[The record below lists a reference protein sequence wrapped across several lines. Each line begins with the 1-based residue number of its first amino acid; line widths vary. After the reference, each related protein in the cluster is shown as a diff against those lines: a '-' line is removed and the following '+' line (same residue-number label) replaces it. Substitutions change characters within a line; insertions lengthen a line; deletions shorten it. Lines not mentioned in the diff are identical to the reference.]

1 MGPYA
6 TAAQIYAGGLIFA
19 RLAALVMLIP
29 GIGDTVVPARVR
41 MAFAFLMTLMLLPVV
56 APVVP
61 PVPGNVSDMAI
72 AVIGQILIGLM
83 IGGVLRMFMAALA
96 VAGEVV
102 SIQTTLSF
110 AQTAAPGIAQN
121 STTLGTFLSLI
132 GTVLIVTT
140 DLHHLFLAGIVKS
153 YALFPF
159 GRPVPLA
166 DAGELAVR
174 TMSDAFKMG
183 IQLSA
188 PVAVFA
194 LIFNVATGLVGRVMP
209 QFQVFF
215 VASPLIVLLGLSIF
229 ALSLGLVG
237 MVWVNG
243 YRDLLAVFGG

>member
-140 DLHHLFLAGIVKS
+140 DLHHLFLTGIVKS

>member
-41 MAFAFLMTLMLLPVV
+41 MAFAFLLTLMLVPVV
-56 APVVP
+56 APVIP
-61 PVPGNVSDMAI
+61 PVPGTVSAMAF

-83 IGGVLRMFMAALA
+83 IGGVLRMFMNALA

-121 STTLGTFLSLI
+121 STTIGTFLSLI
-132 GTVLIVTT
+132 GTVLIMTT

-153 YALFPF
+153 YTLFPF
-159 GRPVPLA
+159 GRAVPLA

-174 TMSDAFKMG
+174 TMSDSFKMG

-229 ALSLGLVG
+229 AISLGLVG

-243 YRDLLAVFGG
+243 YRDLLGVFGG

>member
-1 MGPYA
+1 MGSYA

-41 MAFAFLMTLMLLPVV
+41 MAFAFLLTLMLLPVV
-56 APVVP
+56 APVIP
-61 PVPGNVSDMAI
+61 PVPGTVSAMAF

-132 GTVLIVTT
+132 GTVLIMTT

-159 GRPVPLA
+159 ARPVPLA

-215 VASPLIVLLGLSIF
+215 VASPLIVMFGLSIF

-243 YRDLLAVFGG
+243 YRDLLGVFGG

>member
-1 MGPYA
+1 MGSYA

-41 MAFAFLMTLMLLPVV
+41 MAFAFLLTLMLLPVV
-56 APVVP
+56 APVIP
-61 PVPGNVSDMAI
+61 PVPGTVSAMAF

-132 GTVLIVTT
+132 GTVLIMTT

-159 GRPVPLA
+159 ARPVPLA

-194 LIFNVATGLVGRVMP
+194 LIFNIATGLVGRVMP

-215 VASPLIVLLGLSIF
+215 VASPLIVMFGLSIF

-243 YRDLLAVFGG
+243 YRDLLGVFGG